1 MSLEYYKSDIGNQY
15 ISYIIK
21 NDICFIN
28 TLNINY
34 DDAKVFIQLLNNFC
48 NMLDNAQICKIVQ
61 LCNKNDYEINN
72 ELNLKFKLEQKFKD
86 SVELSINTV
95 DFPEAFL
102 RGLGLD
108 IISFK

>member
-1 MSLEYYKSDIGNQY
+1 MSLEYYKSDISNQY

-21 NDICFIN
+21 NDTCFIN

-61 LCNKNDYEINN
+61 LCDKNDYEINN
-72 ELNLKFKLEQKFKD
+72 ELYKNFKLEQKFKD
-86 SVELSINTV
+86 SVELSINTA
-95 DFPEAFL
+95 DFPKTFL
-102 RGLGLD
+102 HVLGLD
-108 IISFK
+108 ITSFK